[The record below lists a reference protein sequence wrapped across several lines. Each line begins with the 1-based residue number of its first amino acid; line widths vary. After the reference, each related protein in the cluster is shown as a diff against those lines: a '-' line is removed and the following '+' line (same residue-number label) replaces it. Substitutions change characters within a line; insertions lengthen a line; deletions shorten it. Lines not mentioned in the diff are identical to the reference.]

1 MSKLIEYIKKTPN
14 FLSNEI
20 WQITYNEISKSK
32 QFLINII
39 KIIILSVKG
48 YFTNR
53 LGVISAGLTYSI
65 AFAIVPVFALFIAIS
80 KGFGIESFIKTFLE
94 ETFIAQANVIPVTMD
109 FVEKYLITMRNGF
122 FIGSGIII
130 LIVSIMNLFIRIES
144 SMNKIWQVK
153 KSRSLL
159 KQFSTYFTALVFFPF
174 LVTIVNAS
182 SIYFHTIFSK
192 TFIFEIFS
200 PFTKFFIALVPYLM
214 TWLFFTLIYKIIPN
228 TKVKFNNALIAGL
241 VAGTLFQIF
250 QSLYI
255 NGQINLTRYNAIY
268 GGFAAIP
275 LLLLWVKIS
284 SLILLIGAEISYNL
298 QNLKH
303 YDFIKET
310 DSISQRYKEKLT
322 LFIIYVIIQR
332 FKSGKKPTTTDI
344 IIEKYKMPIR
354 LVNQIVQQLKDAEL
368 IVSTKDEKEN
378 IGYLPAMDI
387 NKISLNVVYEKLE
400 NYGSKLFL
408 DSRNKE
414 IEKFNQKLEL
424 IYNKKSEA
432 INTIFLKDL

>member
-1 MSKLIEYIKKTPN
+1 MSGFLKNIKKISN
-14 FLSNEI
+14 FLSTEI
-20 WQITYNEISKSK
+20 WRITYNEFSKSK
-32 QFLINII
+32 RFLINLI
-39 KIIILSVKG
+39 KIVILSVRG
-48 YFTNR
+48 YFKNR
-53 LGVISAGLTYSI
+53 LGVVSAGLTYSI

-80 KGFGIESFIKTFLE
+80 KGFGIESFIRKFLE
-94 ETFIAQANVIPVTMD
+94 ETFLAQTNIIPIAMG
-109 FVEKYLITMRNGF
+109 FVEKYLQTMRNGF

-130 LIVSIMNLFIRIES
+130 LIVSVMNLFIRVEG

-159 KQFSTYFTALVFFPF
+159 KQFSTYFTGLVFFPF
-174 LVTIVNAS
+174 LVTIVSAS

-200 PFTKFFIALVPYLM
+200 PLTKFFFAMVPYLM
-214 TWLFFTLIYKIIPN
+214 TWLFFTLIYIVIPN
-228 TKVKFNNALIAGL
+228 TKVKFNNGLIAGL

-255 NGQINLTRYNAIY
+255 NGQINLTRYNAVY

-298 QNLKH
+298 QNLKN

-310 DSISQRYKEKLT
+310 DNISPRYKEKLT
-322 LFIIYVIIQR
+322 FFIIYIIIQR
-332 FKSGKKPTTTDI
+332 FKEGQNPTTIDI

-354 LVNQIVQQLKDAEL
+354 LVNQIVLLLNEAGL
-368 IVSTKDEKEN
+368 IIATKDEKDN
-378 IGYLPAMDI
+378 TGYLPAMDI
-387 NKISLNVVYEKLE
+387 NQITVDMVNEKLK
-400 NYGSKLFL
+400 NHGSKLFL
-408 DSRNKE
+408 DSQNQEIKE
-414 IEKFNQKLEL
+414 FNNKLEL
-424 IYNKKSEA
+424 IYNKKSEVTNK
-432 INTIFLKDL
+432 ILLKDL